1 MVDIAALEIK
11 LKPTNAKFKERKVV
25 FLVGCEGPSIVFP
38 PAWRGGP
45 HGQGP
50 GNISQ
55 YQRLRRKSL
64 GMAVHGGQFLWALV
78 EGSIGLAHSQTG

>member
-1 MVDIAALEIK
+1 MVNIAALEIK

-25 FLVGCEGPSIVFP
+25 FLVGCAAPSIVFP

-45 HGQGP
+45 QGQGP

-55 YQRLRRKSL
+55 YQRLRRKVL
-64 GMAVHGGQFLWALV
+64 AWQHMV
-78 EGSIGLAHSQTG
+78 GSSYGH